1 MLLMLAFLNIA
12 LASTGPLLEKT
23 DFKSFSWVLEND
35 NKVPVNPADVLPP
48 EANAYGR
55 DLHWVADPKNRAN
68 ILRLKASGKKFICYF
83 TAGTIPSEKFLTDP
97 HGVPQPTI
105 YDRHFFKDAK
115 TRTPYSEACSKPTP
129 WGDYFVNWHG
139 IKNREAAIQAI
150 TGMMDD
156 PASELCDG
164 FEFDN
169 TDLYNQGDDKPCA
182 TKSDVVQ
189 IMSTV
194 CKHAHKIKKA
204 GILKN
209 SGLVARELSK
219 VCDGAIVESCLP
231 NSQNPDFECNYFQP
245 FAKLKKPIYIQEYES
260 LDVAGINSGYGQKF
274 SRPCQSVDD
283 SQCTRDFIV
292 DCRGLKDIGIS
303 DFAVAPSQRLNGRNL
318 HGYCSTQTTYV
329 ENR

>member
-1 MLLMLAFLNIA
+1 
-12 LASTGPLLEKT
+12 
-23 DFKSFSWVLEND
+23 
-35 NKVPVNPADVLPP
+35 
-48 EANAYGR
+48 
-55 DLHWVADPKNRAN
+55 
-68 ILRLKASGKKFICYF
+68 
-83 TAGTIPSEKFLTDP
+83 
-97 HGVPQPTI
+97 
-105 YDRHFFKDAK
+105 
-115 TRTPYSEACSKPTP
+115 
-129 WGDYFVNWHG
+129 
-139 IKNREAAIQAI
+139 
-150 TGMMDD
+150 
-156 PASELCDG
+156 
-164 FEFDN
+164 
-169 TDLYNQGDDKPCA
+169 
-182 TKSDVVQ
+182 
-189 IMSTV
+189 MSTV